1 MTQWLLLHYKLPAEP
16 SALRVSAWRKLKRL
30 GAILFQDTLWVLP
43 HTARTQEQFQWL
55 AAEIAEMGGE
65 AALWKSQLLLPG
77 MEDSI
82 VAQFQAQVDEG
93 YAELVAYLE
102 QPDSDRETLSR
113 QYQQLQ
119 QKDYFHSPLGRQVRE
134 LLLMERGA
142 KS

>member
-1 MTQWLLLHYKLPAEP
+1 
-16 SALRVSAWRKLKRL
+16 VSAWRKLKRL